1 MVREK
6 KLATRSAS
14 HSKSSTDVPGS
25 EDGLSQQRHHQHLLA
40 QLEPVCLS
48 TVYNEAECIDFL
60 LTQKHQ
66 MVATFLPMDSIL
78 KVNYVAKDEIEEEK
92 ATKQVPSLRCFDFIK
107 VLGTGG
113 FATVYMV
120 RKRTTGMLYAMKL
133 VKKEGVKQDEV
144 KFAQVY
150 TER

>member
-1 MVREK
+1 
-6 KLATRSAS
+6 
-14 HSKSSTDVPGS
+14 
-25 EDGLSQQRHHQHLLA
+25 
-40 QLEPVCLS
+40 
-48 TVYNEAECIDFL
+48 
-60 LTQKHQ
+60 
-66 MVATFLPMDSIL
+66 MVATFLPMDVTL
-78 KVNYVAKDEIEEEK
+78 KVNYVDKDEIEEELTTK
-92 ATKQVPSLRCFDFIK
+92 AVPSLRNFDFIK

-133 VKKEGVKQDEV
+133 VKKDGVKQDEV

>member
-1 MVREK
+1 MRF
-6 KLATRSAS
+6 R
-14 HSKSSTDVPGS
+14 GF
-25 EDGLSQQRHHQHLLA
+25 QF
-40 QLEPVCLS
+40 
-48 TVYNEAECIDFL
+48 FL
-60 LTQKHQ
+60 KE
-66 MVATFLPMDSIL
+66 VFG
-78 KVNYVAKDEIEEEK
+78 V
-92 ATKQVPSLRCFDFIK
+92 FDFIK

-133 VKKEGVKQDEV
+133 VKKDGVKQDEV